1 MHWLFLLLA
10 FAAMALAL
18 LTTSMAVLVGCLVAA
33 LVLFVLWVV
42 GLYQARVA
50 GTSRDPTLMV
60 DPAELRRLREQAQ
73 ARQQQD
79 ASAGDHTP

>member
-10 FAAMALAL
+10 FAAMAFAF
-18 LTTSMAVLVGCLVAA
+18 LTHSMAVLLGCLLAA
-33 LVLFVLWVV
+33 LVLFVLWVL

-50 GTSRDPTLMV
+50 GSGRDVSAML

-73 ARQQQD
+73 ARRD
-79 ASAGDHTP
+79 DDTAGHAP